1 MTKPVSV
8 EIYTSSH
15 RVLGRV
21 EAGPIGLYSHLNL
34 PTTSIVEVDG
44 AHLNRLHQPG
54 RLVSRYTAMWLVKR
68 EIVTVLLSSR
78 AEVGS
83 VSIARGGFTTTVP
96 HWIHILLGGY
106 ELRGIYETAGKFN
119 AGATLFEGDRTFVPL
134 YSAELTAILFP
145 SVIANSPALLFNR
158 DMVDFGPAPAKRSGP
173 AHGVVRR
180 PADRSQPAA
189 KGVRWSCLGSPRPGS
204 PAWPSLLPSRFP
216 LAVVHPVAR
225 RRPGGLGHRRE
236 PRIGW
241 AFVGLTCCLLGAL
254 RASVAESRLAAA
266 SIASYLQTSE
276 TVDVRGTVLDSPSA
290 WGEQFVFDL
299 AVAWIATPGETSGSP
314 ADGVVRV
321 FSEAWSPTR
330 RGEGVL
336 VRGRLRPA
344 ARMESVRASAVLE
357 ASTIRR
363 LTPPP
368 RLHPATL
375 LDQAR
380 DRIVNR
386 LHQVLPAG
394 EASLVAGVLFGADE
408 RMPPSVQEA
417 FRSTGTAHILA
428 VSGFNVTI
436 VAAAAVAV
444 FGRLLGA
451 RRGAVAA
458 GVAVGLYTLLCGA
471 ESAVVRAAL
480 MAGIALVAL
489 RLGRQSA
496 ALASL
501 AAAAVV
507 MTLFDPAVIYD
518 AGFELSFLATL
529 GLVLAGQPAQEAIH
543 RWGERAIPHE
553 GARSAAIML
562 VELAVLSLIAQ
573 AATLPLS
580 AFLFR
585 RLPLTS
591 LPANVLILPAQPLLM
606 ATGAITAAASLV
618 SLPLGRL
625 VAWSVWPLAAYTIR
639 VAELFGS
646 LPGASLRLAPL
657 PAGYVALGYAAMG
670 AFLMAGQRPRVR
682 QAARAMVRIGGVA
695 WLVVLAALVT
705 LTWRQAVDRPDGR
718 LVITALPAGDVL
730 IETPTGRFLAVSAG
744 PSAIG
749 LEEALADSLPV
760 SHPVLDWLILTHPLA
775 TPDDAL
781 AALGRHAPARVLLN
795 DAAGLEA
802 VCPSAAA
809 AGTHSAGAGT
819 RLSLGGGAAEV
830 VDPAGGRTTLLVR
843 SAGPHGIMESG
854 AHPDGQ
860 DSASGASAVVLLGGG
875 RAVVRSLSDGWAG
888 PQPLVMVAAPLPGEP
903 FAEPASRGPATSAIA
918 ATPTLG
924 WVRLST
930 DGNRLWLETE
940 RVPEG

>member
-1 MTKPVSV
+1 M
-8 EIYTSSH
+8 
-15 RVLGRV
+15 VLPWLAAAWV
-21 EAGPIGLYSHLNL
+21 AGLA
-34 PTTSIVEVDG
+34 V
-44 AHLNRLHQPG
+44 
-54 RLVSRYTAMWLVKR
+54 
-68 EIVTVLLSSR
+68 
-78 AEVGS
+78 
-83 VSIARGGFTTTVP
+83 
-96 HWIHILLGGY
+96 
-106 ELRGIYETAGKFN
+106 
-119 AGATLFEGDRTFVPL
+119 
-134 YSAELTAILFP
+134 
-145 SVIANSPALLFNR
+145 
-158 DMVDFGPAPAKRSGP
+158 APAISF
-173 AHGVVRR
+173 
-180 PADRSQPAA
+180 
-189 KGVRWSCLGSPRPGS
+189 
-204 PAWPSLLPSRFP
+204 PAWQWFTLSLVAG
-216 LAVVHPVAR
+216 LAAWAT
-225 RRPGGLGHRRE
+225 RRE

-241 AFVGLTCCLLGAL
+241 AFVGLSCCLLGAL
-254 RASVAESRLAAA
+254 RASVAESRRAAA
-266 SIASYLQTSE
+266 SLASYLQTSE

-471 ESAVVRAAL
+471 EAAVVRAAL

-529 GLVLAGQPAQEAIH
+529 GLVLAGRPAQEAIH

-553 GARSAAIML
+553 GARSAAILL

-657 PAGYVALGYAAMG
+657 PAAYVALGYAAMG

-682 QAARAMVRIGGVA
+682 QAARAMVRVGGAA

-705 LTWRQAVDRPDGR
+705 LTWRQVVDRPDGR

-749 LEEALADSLPV
+749 LEEALADRLPV

-781 AALGRHAPARVLLN
+781 SALGRHAPARVLLN

-802 VCPSAAA
+802 GLPISELRP
-809 AGTHSAGAGT
+809 GLIRAGAGT
-819 RLSLGGGAAEV
+819 RLSLGGGARLEV

-843 SAGPHGIMESG
+843 FGRASMAIMESV

-860 DSASGASAVVLLGGG
+860 DSASGVSAVVLLGGG

-903 FAEPASRGPATSAIA
+903 FAEPARRGPATSAIA

-930 DGNRLWLETE
+930 DATGY
-940 RVPEG
+940 G